1 MAEIRSVVGCEVL
14 SEFERAELARIESEI
29 GRIDADSRKA
39 IGRLL
44 LEVRE
49 KRLWR
54 EGYGSFE
61 EYVESRHGINR
72 GTAWYH
78 AGVAEVNRDVDEAIT
93 PKQARPLISLPPEER
108 RPAWEEAKAIAGGGK
123 VTEKHVKE
131 AVSAAKARPKKPGPN
146 ATHDEIES
154 YLRATGMV
162 AEGGSVVTY
171 NYADPDA
178 EVEEPEEPRELT
190 DEEWLATLPARKK
203 LPADV
208 RRNFDADAL
217 YFRNVTP
224 FRVEYAEKT
233 RPFASKAKKS
243 TSGHI
248 GAWMAK
254 TYRYFQINDPSRW
267 EVCDDCGGSGRLTL
281 IGKCPKCRGE
291 GYTL

>member
-1 MAEIRSVVGCEVL
+1 MGCEVL
-14 SEFERAELARIESEI
+14 SEFERAERARIESEME
-29 GRIDADSRKA
+29 RAHKA
-39 IGRLL
+39 HGDTIGRLL
-44 LEVRE
+44 LEIKE

-54 EGYGSFE
+54 DTHESFDA
-61 EYVESRHGINR
+61 YVEDRHKISRSY
-72 GTAWYH
+72 AWFV
-78 AGVAEVNRDVDEAIT
+78 AGVADVRRDIPEPLT
-93 PKQARPLISLPPEER
+93 TKQAKPLIALPTEER
-108 RPAWEEAKAIAGGGK
+108 KAVWEDAKSAAGDGK
-123 VTEKHVKE
+123 VTPKHVQE

-146 ATHDEIES
+146 ASHDEIES

-178 EVEEPEEPRELT
+178 EDEEPEESRELT
-190 DEEWLATLPARKK
+190 DEEWLATLPAREK

-224 FRVEYAEKT
+224 FRVEYAEKS

-267 EVCDDCGGSGRLTL
+267 EVCDDCGGTGRLTL